1 MGVTANRK
9 YMIYLRDGRYLV
21 CDEAFG
27 NYVKPEEVVKRG
39 IGGCLDAEIEAGYLQ
54 LEAGYL
60 QLKEFGMI

>member
-1 MGVTANRK
+1 MGVKADRK
-9 YMIYLRDGRYLV
+9 YMIYLRGGRYLV

-39 IGGCLDAEIEAGYLQ
+39 ISGCLDVEI
-54 LEAGYL
+54 EAGYL